1 MCVMYVWAYL
11 CHGTYVDGGRGQFLC
26 VGSHGSRY
34 TQVPGSNLGASLSH
48 LGSFKFG
55 ETSSHS
61 VVQACLN
68 L

>member
-11 CHGTYVDGGRGQFLC
+11 CHGTYVEVEDNFCASVLAFRL
-26 VGSHGSRY
+26 Y

-61 VVQACLN
+61 VVQAFLN